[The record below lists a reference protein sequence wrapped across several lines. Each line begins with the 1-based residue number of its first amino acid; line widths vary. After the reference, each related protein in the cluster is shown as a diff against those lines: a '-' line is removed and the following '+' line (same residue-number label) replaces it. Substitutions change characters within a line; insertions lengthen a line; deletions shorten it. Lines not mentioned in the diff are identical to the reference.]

1 MINKEKLKLCLLGIQ
16 PGSTVPPTRWSIILL
31 LGFEYYF
38 LIDNIAFLE
47 HFAFVYWSWLM
58 GKRFVRN
65 LMWKENILSRNCS
78 ASIIFFPYVLIMISI
93 KVFSCGVGA
102 IVLRIA
108 AFQAVDPGSIP
119 DRRTMDH
126 GSSDHFV
133 FSYFHIVL
141 FIYLFIYLFGVLLSV
156 WNSLIFLVRD
166 QSLMIWQ

>member
-38 LIDNIAFLE
+38 LIDNCAFLE
-47 HFAFVYWSWLM
+47 HFAFVWGSWLM

-78 ASIIFFPYVLIMISI
+78 ASIIFFPYVLIMIS
-93 KVFSCGVGA
+93 KEVFSCGVGG

-108 AFQAVDPGSIP
+108 AFQAFDPGSIP
-119 DRRTMDH
+119 QFRV
-126 GSSDHFV
+126 FV
-133 FSYFHIVL
+133 CWSYTSL
-141 FIYLFIYLFGVLLSV
+141 FYVKKRLKIY
-156 WNSLIFLVRD
+156 WNFAAEFTCYKWLIL
-166 QSLMIWQ
+166 